1 MLSKNQLKLLRSLQ
15 RKKDRQQQQL
25 FLVEGGKPVTELLAS
40 DWSVHSLFVSADF
53 AASQGELLAQS
64 VVQPV
69 VCSAEALTAA
79 GSLASNREAI
89 AVVQMPDE
97 QPAPR
102 PQAGEWMLALDRIND
117 PGNLGTLIR
126 IADWYGIDHVLCS
139 PDTVELYN
147 PKVLSASMGSFLRVQ
162 LHYQPL
168 DSWLASL
175 PTEVAVLGAY
185 LDGESVHQL
194 SDVAQGGVLLMG
206 SEAHGIAPELAAR
219 VTRKVTIP
227 AFGAAESL
235 NVAMAT
241 AIICDNLRRLG

>member
-40 DWSVHSLFVSADF
+40 DWSMHSLFVSEDY
-53 AASQGELLAQS
+53 AASQADLLAQTQ
-64 VVQPV
+64 VPAV

-79 GSLASNREAI
+79 GSLTSNREAI
-89 AVVQMPDE
+89 AVAHMPDE
-97 QPAPR
+97 QSAPR